1 MRKVLL
7 FVASLLYIGTAQA
20 QLIEYRDETDI
31 NSAHYLDNLL
41 SKMTLEEKVGQL
53 RCTLAWNYCER
64 KGNDVV
70 LTPLF
75 EKEVL
80 QEGVGNLWATFR
92 ADPWTQRSLENG
104 LGPRL
109 AARAANEMQRAV
121 SEKTRLHIPLFF
133 AEEAPHGH
141 MAIGSTVFPTGL
153 GMAATWD
160 APLMHRVGDVIRRQ
174 VRSYGAQISYGPVMD
189 LSRDPRWSRVEESF
203 GEDPV
208 LTATMASAEV
218 AGLSTWHSPE
228 DPGTIATLK
237 HFIGY
242 GTTWGGQNG
251 GPSAITERDMLQ
263 NFLPPF
269 KQAIDSGALSIMTSY
284 NSLDGVPSTGSH
296 ELLTEILRNQWKF
309 HGIVVSDLYSI
320 DVMYS
325 QHHVAASLE
334 DAAIMALKAGVDMDL
349 GGLAYATLPHAVRTG
364 RIPEA
369 LVDSAVIHVLR
380 AKYDMGLFHN
390 RYVDEKKAEKQVNTP
405 ADVALVRQVAQESIT
420 LLENRNNTL
429 PLNKKMRVALV
440 GPNADNVYNMLGD
453 YTAPQPEGRVKTVLD
468 GFRAKLPA
476 SQIEY
481 VKGCSVRD
489 TTQQN
494 IAEAVEAAKR
504 SDVVVAVV
512 GGSSARDFKTNYK
525 STGAAETDA
534 NTVSDMDSGEGFDRA
549 SLSLLGLQEQLLKA
563 LKATGKPLVVVYIEG
578 RPLDKNWAAANADA
592 LLTAYYPGQE
602 GGNAIADVLFG
613 DVNPSGRLPI
623 SVPRSVGQ
631 LPVYYNHVQPEPHDY
646 VEMTAR
652 PLYAFGYG
660 KSYTTFDYS
669 NLRVAAVSKDSVTV
683 SFDVT
688 NTGSRNGAEVVQLY
702 LNDSVASVAQPV
714 KQLRRFAR
722 VPLAKGETK
731 HVVFTLHASD
741 LSIINAQKQWAVEP
755 GWFNVMVGAAS
766 DDIRLRDK
774 FEIF

>member
-92 ADPWTQRSLENG
+92 ADPWTQRSLDNG
-104 LGPRL
+104 LGPKL
-109 AARAANEMQRAV
+109 SARAANKMQRV
-121 SEKTRLHIPLFF
+121 VREKTRLGIPLFF

-141 MAIGSTVFPTGL
+141 MAIGSTVFPTGF

-160 APLMHRVGDVIRRQ
+160 APLMHRVGDAIRRQ

-296 ELLTEILRNQWKF
+296 ELLTDILRNSWKF

-349 GGLAYATLPHAVRTG
+349 GGLAYATLPHAVRSG
-364 RIPEA
+364 HIPEA

-390 RYVDEKKAEKQVNTP
+390 RYVDEKKAEKLVNTP

-420 LLENRNNTL
+420 LLENHNNTL
-429 PLNKKMRVALV
+429 PLSKKMRVALV

-504 SDVVVAVV
+504 SDVVVVV
-512 GGSSARDFKTNYK
+512 AGGSSARDFKTNYK

-578 RPLDKNWAAANADA
+578 RPL
-592 LLTAYYPGQE
+592 
-602 GGNAIADVLFG
+602 
-613 DVNPSGRLPI
+613 
-623 SVPRSVGQ
+623 
-631 LPVYYNHVQPEPHDY
+631 
-646 VEMTAR
+646 
-652 PLYAFGYG
+652 YAFGYG

-688 NTGSRNGAEVVQLY
+688 NTGSRDGAEVVQLY